1 MPSSYRLAVWADPQ
15 QQTLI
20 EDVVRRGGFDLVTVV
35 SAETESIRDLVR
47 PDVDLL
53 WLAAPGAVG
62 ADERRLLREAAVPVI
77 SSVPMPGSVAEI
89 ADDPGEAEAAR
100 FVPLMRRSPG
110 YRAAREVFDQFG
122 RRQCASVVAGSAG
135 GEGTLFA
142 RLFDAMDLAESL
154 CGPIKELGAAL
165 WRPVAGVPE
174 TLAGL
179 AGHLT
184 ANVRFADNR
193 CAAVAVS
200 DLAGQWFRQVTVL
213 GEGGRLSIDDAG
225 FEWVSPDGQTID
237 SHREKGGVGHS
248 DLVAI
253 HARRLLEGADA
264 ADPPPDGARLLA
276 VCEAAR
282 LSARTGADE
291 APRKVLEMMKRP

>member
-1 MPSSYRLAVWADPQ
+1 MPPTYRLAVWADPEQ
-15 QQTLI
+15 ETLI
-20 EDVVRRGGFDLVTVV
+20 EEVVRRGRFDLVTVV
-35 SAETESIRDLVR
+35 SPETESVRDLVR
-47 PDVDLL
+47 QDADLV
-53 WLAAPGAVG
+53 WLADPGAIG
-62 ADERRLLREAAVPVI
+62 SDERRLLREAGVPVI

-89 ADDPGEAEAAR
+89 ADDPREAEVGR

-122 RRQCASVVAGSAG
+122 RRQSASIVAGSTA

-154 CGPIKELGAAL
+154 CGPIKELGTAL

-200 DLAGQWFRQVTVL
+200 DLAGRWFRQVAVL
-213 GEGGRLSIDDAG
+213 GEGGRLSIDDEG
-225 FEWVSPDGQTID
+225 FEWVSPDGRLVD
-237 SHREKGGVGHS
+237 SHREEGRLGPG
-248 DLVAI
+248 DLVAV

-264 ADPPPDGARLLA
+264 AAPPPDGARLLA

-291 APRKVLEMMKRP
+291 APRKVLEMMKRF

>member
-1 MPSSYRLAVWADPQ
+1 
-15 QQTLI
+15 
-20 EDVVRRGGFDLVTVV
+20 VTVV
-35 SAETESIRDLVR
+35 SPETESIRDLVR
-47 PDVDLL
+47 QDADLV
-53 WLAAPGAVG
+53 WLADPGAIG
-62 ADERRLLREAAVPVI
+62 SDERRLLREAGVPVI

-89 ADDPGEAEAAR
+89 ADDPREAEVGR

-122 RRQCASVVAGSAG
+122 RPQCASIVAGSAG

-200 DLAGQWFRQVTVL
+200 DHAGRWLRQVTVL
-213 GEGGRLSIDDAG
+213 SEGGRLSIDDAG
-225 FEWVSPDGQTID
+225 FEWVSPEGQVSD
-237 SHREKGGVGHS
+237 SHREKGRLGHG

-264 ADPPPDGARLLA
+264 ADPRPDGARLLA

-291 APRKVLEMMKRP
+291 APRKVLEMMKRF

>member
-1 MPSSYRLAVWADPQ
+1 MPRGRIIAWADADQ
-15 QQTLI
+15 ETLI
-20 EDVVRRGGFDLVTVV
+20 EDAVRRGKFDLVAVV
-35 SAETESIRDLVR
+35 SPETENVRDLVR
-47 PDVDLL
+47 QDADLV
-53 WLAAPGAVG
+53 WLAAPGAIA

-89 ADDPGEAEAAR
+89 TDDPSEAESAR

-122 RRQCASVVAGSAG
+122 RRQSASIVAGSTA

-142 RLFDAMDLAESL
+142 RLFDAMDLAENL
-154 CGPIKELGAAL
+154 CGPVKELGAAL
-165 WRPVAGVPE
+165 WRPLGGVPE
-174 TLAGL
+174 TLTGL

-200 DLAGQWFRQVTVL
+200 DLAGRWFRQVTVL
-213 GEGGRLSIDDAG
+213 GEGGRLSIDDGG
-225 FEWVSPDGQTID
+225 FEWVSPDGELID
-237 SHREKGGVGHS
+237 SHREKGRLGAG

-264 ADPPPDGARLLA
+264 ADLPPDSARLLA

>member
-1 MPSSYRLAVWADPQ
+1 MPPTYRLAVWADPEQ
-15 QQTLI
+15 ETLV
-20 EDVVRRGGFDLVTVV
+20 EGVVRRGGFDLVTVL
-35 SAETESIRDLVR
+35 SPETESVRDLVR
-47 PDVDLL
+47 QDADLL
-53 WLAAPGAVG
+53 WLAAPVAIG
-62 ADERRLLREAAVPVI
+62 ADERRLLREAAVPAI

-89 ADDPGEAEAAR
+89 ADDPREAPAAR
-100 FVPLMRRSPG
+100 FVPLMRHSPG
-110 YRAAREVFDQFG
+110 YRAAREVFEQFG
-122 RRQCASVVAGSAG
+122 HRQCASIVAGSAG

-142 RLFDAMDLAESL
+142 RLFDAMDLAQAL

-165 WRPVAGVPE
+165 WRPRAGVPE

-184 ANVRFADNR
+184 VNVRFADNR
-193 CAAVAVS
+193 CVAAAVS
-200 DLAGQWFRQVTVL
+200 DLAGRWFRQVTVW
-213 GEGGRLSIDDAG
+213 GEGGRLSIDDES
-225 FEWVSPDGQTID
+225 FEWVSPEGRVID
-237 SHREKGGVGHS
+237 SHREEGRLEPG

-264 ADPPPDGARLLA
+264 ADLPPDGARLLA

>member
-1 MPSSYRLAVWADPQ
+1 MPPTYRLAVWADPEQ
-15 QQTLI
+15 ETLV
-20 EDVVRRGGFDLVTVV
+20 EGVVRRGGFDLVTVL
-35 SAETESIRDLVR
+35 SPETESVRDLVR
-47 PDVDLL
+47 QDADLL
-53 WLAAPGAVG
+53 WLAAPVAIG
-62 ADERRLLREAAVPVI
+62 ADERRLLREAAVPAI

-89 ADDPGEAEAAR
+89 ADDPREAPAAR
-100 FVPLMRRSPG
+100 FVPLMRHSPG
-110 YRAAREVFDQFG
+110 YRAAREVFEQFG
-122 RRQCASVVAGSAG
+122 HRQCASIVAGSAG

-142 RLFDAMDLAESL
+142 RLFDAMDLAQAL

-165 WRPVAGVPE
+165 WRPRAGVPE

-184 ANVRFADNR
+184 VNVRFADNR
-193 CAAVAVS
+193 CVAAAVS
-200 DLAGQWFRQVTVL
+200 DLAGRWFRQVTVW
-213 GEGGRLSIDDAG
+213 GEGGRLSIDDES
-225 FEWVSPDGQTID
+225 FEWVSPEGRVID
-237 SHREKGGVGHS
+237 SHREEGRLGPG

-264 ADPPPDGARLLA
+264 ADLPPDGARLLA